1 MSLKHSYT
9 SDRGVASLHTEKE
22 VREMKSFLAAG
33 ILVFALATAGLL
45 AFTPRTADTA
55 VAASSPHHAS
65 VGAVSDNSNVAKQYA
80 FRATMRE
87 LWEDHVVWTRQVIVA
102 IIAGTPDADAALSRL
117 LRNQTDIGNAIKPF
131 YGDAAG
137 DQLTTLL
144 REHIVIAG
152 TLLTTAK
159 SGDANA
165 FAAAKADWYRNGD
178 DIARFL
184 ASANPNWPLAD
195 LQSAMTGH
203 LDTTL
208 AEAVSRLTGDW
219 SGDVAAYDAVHQ
231 HILHM
236 ADTLSGGI
244 IARFPAAF
252 ATAK

>member
-1 MSLKHSYT
+1 MKPFIGAGILALT
-9 SDRGVASLHTEKE
+9 LLVASLLSGTGTAP
-22 VREMKSFLAAG
+22 AA
-33 ILVFALATAGLL
+33 A
-45 AFTPRTADTA
+45 A
-55 VAASSPHHAS
+55 VADGHHAAPI
-65 VGAVSDNSNVAKQYA
+65 AVLDNSNIAKQYA
-80 FRATMRE
+80 FRAAMRE

-102 IIAGTPDADAALSRL
+102 IIAGTPDTDAALTRL

-159 SGDANA
+159 TGDTAA
-165 FAAAKADWYRNGD
+165 FAAAKAEWYRNGD

-184 ASANPNWPLAD
+184 AAANPHWPLAD
-195 LQSAMTGH
+195 MQAAMLGH

-208 AEAVSRLTGDW
+208 AEAVARLSGDW
-219 SGDVAAYDAVHQ
+219 NGDVAAYDAVHQ

-236 ADTLSGGI
+236 ADTLSDGI
-244 IARFPAAF
+244 IAQFPSAF
-252 ATAK
+252 AKAK